1 MPWAAVG
8 KVNAERTG
16 VTTTASR
23 WEATT
28 VSLLFSPDR
37 PLARSLANGRIDVG
51 PCMRAFPPP
60 RIAAVDRAAPHRDTS
75 CPRATVVR
83 NAVMATLTDE
93 PFELATIFCDDVVAR
108 TPTRTIRSRRELEA
122 ACREGDDALQALAV
136 RIDGIDV
143 VADRAVAE
151 WQVTAMFCRPF
162 LLGDDR
168 LVEPT
173 GRAVELPGVT
183 TAAFAGDLIR
193 AFRHYLDDATLFEQL
208 LSLR

>member
-1 MPWAAVG
+1 
-8 KVNAERTG
+8 
-16 VTTTASR
+16 
-23 WEATT
+23 

-37 PLARSLANGRIDVG
+37 PLARWLANGRIDLG
-51 PCMRAFPPP
+51 PCVRPVPPP
-60 RIAAVDRAAPHRDTS
+60 RIATADRPALS
-75 CPRATVVR
+75 CPRMMVVR
-83 NAVMATLTDE
+83 NAVLATLTDE
-93 PFELATIFCDDVVAR
+93 PFELATIFCDDVVGR

-122 ACREGDDALQALAV
+122 VCRAGDDALQPLDV
-136 RIDGIDV
+136 RIDGIDLV
-143 VADRAVAE
+143 GDKAIAE
-151 WQVTAMFCRPF
+151 WQVTARFCRPF

-173 GRAVELPGVT
+173 GCAVELPGAT

>member
-1 MPWAAVG
+1 
-8 KVNAERTG
+8 
-16 VTTTASR
+16 
-23 WEATT
+23 

-37 PLARSLANGRIDVG
+37 PLARSLANGRIDLG
-51 PCMRAFPPP
+51 PCVRAVPPP
-60 RIAAVDRAAPHRDTS
+60 RIATADRPAS
-75 CPRATVVR
+75 CPRAVAVR
-83 NAVMATLTDE
+83 NAVLATLTDE
-93 PFELATIFCDDVVAR
+93 PFELATIFCDDVVGC

-122 ACREGDDALQALAV
+122 ACRAGDDALQPLDV
-136 RIDGIDV
+136 RIDGIDLIGDK
-143 VADRAVAE
+143 AIAE
-151 WQVTAMFCRPF
+151 WQVTARFCRPF

-173 GRAVELPGVT
+173 GCAVELPGVT